1 MRKNSQEIEE
11 GIRTWRDLLGK
22 VASWPGERQR
32 IAAALRINSITITR
46 WVTGASKPRIETLRA
61 LPHVLPQHYVQMITL
76 LKLEYPDLFTN
87 APIASIDVS
96 ISSKFYSQVL
106 NSYAMDPERL
116 RISALGSTILRQI
129 ILQFDP
135 DNEGFA
141 VFIAQ
146 CVPPD
151 SDHKV
156 RSLRITIGAGGPPE
170 VSLFRNQTYF
180 CGAESQAGLA
190 VLSAHA
196 VVLQNPEDVQRIFP
210 GQQIIMSGSYL
221 AIPLLQYDCSA
232 GSACFVSPQKNF
244 FSPERVSLLK
254 QYVNLLPIAFEPQE
268 FYPLADINLAM
279 MPMRSQQQPLL
290 STLQQRITARMLLP
304 VSEGLPL
311 SRLQAEQQ
319 IIKEIEEEL
328 IQLFLTAEPHFEVYA
343 GL

>member
-1 MRKNSQEIEE
+1 MRKNNQEMEE
-11 GIRTWRDLLGK
+11 EVQTWRDLLGK
-22 VASWPGERQR
+22 VVSRPGERQR

-46 WVTGASKPRIETLRA
+46 WVTGASKPRLETLRA
-61 LPHVLPQHYVQMITL
+61 LPHVLPQQYEQMITL

-87 APIASIDVS
+87 EPIVDMDVS
-96 ISSKFYSQVL
+96 IQPDFYRQVL

-116 RISALGSTILRQI
+116 RASALGNTILRQI

-151 SDHKV
+151 PNHKI
-156 RSLRITIGAGGPPE
+156 RSLRITIGAGGSPAGNH
-170 VSLFRNQTYF
+170 FRNQTCF
-180 CGAESQAGLA
+180 CGAESQVGLA

-196 VVLQNPEDVQRIFP
+196 VILQNPEDVQRVFP
-210 GQQIIMSGSYL
+210 GQQTLVPGSSL
-221 AIPLLQYDCSA
+221 AIPILQYDCSA

-244 FSPERVSLLK
+244 FSSERISLLK
-254 QYVNLLPIAFEPQE
+254 QYVNLLTIVFEPQE
-268 FYPLADINLAM
+268 FYPLVDINLAM
-279 MPMRSQQQPLL
+279 IPIRSQQQPLL
-290 STLQQRITARMLLP
+290 STLQQRIMARMLLP

-328 IQLFLTAEPHFEVYA
+328 IQLVLTVDQRSEVHA

>member
-1 MRKNSQEIEE
+1 MRKNSQAMEE
-11 GIRTWRDLLGK
+11 EAQTWRDLLGK
-22 VASWPGERQR
+22 VASRPGERQR

-61 LPHVLPQHYVQMITL
+61 LPQALPQHYEQMITL

-87 APIASIDVS
+87 ISILDIDTS
-96 ISSKFYSQVL
+96 ITPDFYSQVL

-116 RISALGSTILRQI
+116 RVSALGNTILHQI

-135 DNEGFA
+135 HNEGFA
-141 VFIAQ
+141 AFIAQ

-151 SDHKV
+151 PGDKV
-156 RSLRITIGAGGPPE
+156 RSLRITISAGG
-170 VSLFRNQTYF
+170 SSTTSYFRNQTYF

-196 VVLQNPEDVQRIFP
+196 VVLQSPEDMQRIVP
-210 GQQIIMSGSYL
+210 GQQIIVAGSSI
-221 AIPLLQYDCSA
+221 AIPILQYDCSV

-244 FSPERVSLLK
+244 FSPERISLLR
-254 QYVNLLPIAFEPQE
+254 QYVNLLTIAFEPQE
-268 FYPLADINLAM
+268 FYPLSNINLAM
-279 MPMRSQQQPLL
+279 IPMRSQQQPLL
-290 STLQQRITARMLLP
+290 STFQQRITARMLLP
-304 VSEGLPL
+304 TSEGLPL

-328 IQLFLTAEPHFEVYA
+328 IQLVFTADQRSEVYIS
-343 GL
+343 

>member
-1 MRKNSQEIEE
+1 MRKNSQEMEE
-11 GIRTWRDLLGK
+11 EVRTWRDLLGK
-22 VASWPGERQR
+22 VASRPGERQR

-46 WVTGASKPRIETLRA
+46 WVTGASKPRLETLRA
-61 LPHVLPQHYVQMITL
+61 LPHVLPQHYEQMITL

-87 APIASIDVS
+87 ETIVDMDVS
-96 ISSKFYSQVL
+96 IPPDFYRQVL

-116 RISALGSTILRQI
+116 RVFTLGNTILRQI

-151 SDHKV
+151 PSHKV
-156 RSLRITIGAGGPPE
+156 RSLRITIGAGGPPAGNH
-170 VSLFRNQTYF
+170 RNQTCF

-196 VVLQNPEDVQRIFP
+196 VILQNPEDVQRIFP
-210 GQQIIMSGSYL
+210 GQQILVPGSSL
-221 AIPLLQYDCSA
+221 AIPILQYDCSA

-244 FSPERVSLLK
+244 FSSERISLLK
-254 QYVNLLPIAFEPQE
+254 QYVNLLTIAFEPQE

-279 MPMRSQQQPLL
+279 IPMRSQQQPLL
-290 STLQQRITARMLLP
+290 SMLQQRITARMLLP

-328 IQLFLTAEPHFEVYA
+328 IQLVLTADRHSGVLA
-343 GL
+343 

>member
-1 MRKNSQEIEE
+1 MRKNSQEMEE
-11 GIRTWRDLLGK
+11 EAQTWRDLLGK
-22 VASWPGERQR
+22 VASRPGERQR
-32 IAAALRINSITITR
+32 IAAALRINSITIAR
-46 WVTGASKPRIETLRA
+46 WVTGTSKPRIETLRA
-61 LPHVLPQHYVQMITL
+61 LPHVLPLHYAQMITL

-87 APIASIDVS
+87 EPIINMDVS
-96 ISSKFYSQVL
+96 IPSDFYSQML

-116 RISALGSTILRQI
+116 RLSALGSAILRQI
-129 ILQFDP
+129 ILHFDP
-135 DNEGFA
+135 DSEGFG
-141 VFIAQ
+141 VFITQ

-151 SDHKV
+151 PDHKV

-170 VSLFRNQTYF
+170 VSHFRNQTCFY
-180 CGAESQAGLA
+180 GAESQAGLA

-196 VVLQNPEDVQRIFP
+196 IVLQNPEDVQRIFP
-210 GQQIIMSGSYL
+210 GQQIIASGSYL
-221 AIPLLQYDCSA
+221 AIPLLQYDYSA

-244 FSPERVSLLK
+244 FSSERISLLK
-254 QYVNLLPIAFEPQE
+254 QYVNLLTLAFEPQE

-304 VSEGLPL
+304 VSEGRPL

-319 IIKEIEEEL
+319 IIKELEEEL
-328 IQLFLTAEPHFEVYA
+328 IQLFLTVEQRTEVHA

>member
-1 MRKNSQEIEE
+1 MRKNNQEMEE
-11 GIRTWRDLLGK
+11 EVRTWRDLLGK
-22 VASWPGERQR
+22 VASRPGERQR

-61 LPHVLPQHYVQMITL
+61 LPHVLPQHYAQMITL

-87 APIASIDVS
+87 APIVDMDLSIPS
-96 ISSKFYSQVL
+96 GFYNQVL

-116 RISALGSTILRQI
+116 RVSALGSTILRQI

-146 CVPPD
+146 CVPPGP
-151 SDHKV
+151 DHKV
-156 RSLRITIGAGGPPE
+156 RSLRITNSIGGPPE
-170 VSLFRNQTYF
+170 VGFFRNQTYF

-190 VLSAHA
+190 ALFAHA

-221 AIPLLQYDCSA
+221 TIPLLQYDCSA

-244 FSPERVSLLK
+244 FSSERISLLK
-254 QYVNLLPIAFEPQE
+254 QYVNLLTIAFEPQE
-268 FYPLADINLAM
+268 FYPLANINLAM
-279 MPMRSQQQPLL
+279 MPMRSRQQPLL
-290 STLQQRITARMLLP
+290 SNLQQRITARMLLP
-304 VSEGLPL
+304 VLDGLPL

-319 IIKEIEEEL
+319 IIREIEEEL
-328 IQLFLTAEPHFEVYA
+328 IQLFLTTDLRIEVYA